1 MTKNVVN
8 RIAIYTCLSL
18 PLITLTAFSALA
30 DTMNI
35 SVINNSGKTM
45 TAVYFSPPEE
55 DNWGDNALEEVLVDR
70 EKSDFYWDA
79 VNYGGPENDCVYD
92 VRAEYEDGKYT
103 DLMGVNLCNEASI
116 NFN

>member
-1 MTKNVVN
+1 MTNNVVN
-8 RIAIYTCLSL
+8 RIAISTCLSL
-18 PLITLTAFSALA
+18 PVIALTAFSALA

-55 DNWGDNALEEVLVDR
+55 DNWGENALEGSIDDR
-70 EKSDFYWDA
+70 QKQDFEWEA
-79 VNYGGPENDCVYD
+79 INYGGPENDCVFD

-103 DLMGVNLCNEASI
+103 DLMGVDLCKESSL